1 MDASVHESDG
11 WDNLE
16 DADVLPDPESKAQTN
31 LEDVDDEVDADDGHA
46 TQVIPRTPCSSHT
59 EQGGESAARSHT
71 YQLP

>member
-1 MDASVHESDG
+1 MIEANLVEGYSFANIRSELKKFDG

-46 TQVIPRTPCSSHT
+46 TQVPRGLPAPVIPS
-59 EQGGESAARSHT
+59 
-71 YQLP
+71 